1 MQKYPVDTTSQNESC
16 LLRQLKSRLEKDA
29 ISARPKQDLLPQST
43 TPHPPTIKGTPKSK
57 N

>member
-16 LLRQLKSRLEKDA
+16 FLRRLKSRLEKDA
-29 ISARPKQDLLPQST
+29 ISACRKQDLLPQST
-43 TPHPPTIKGTPKSK
+43 TPHSPTIKGTPKNK